1 MRESG
6 KRVVVAPH
14 DGVKGDVMAPAQNPV
29 GNTHDRQSGVGQ
41 AYEHESD
48 LSTQGRRRFG

>member
-1 MRESG
+1 
-6 KRVVVAPH
+6 
-14 DGVKGDVMAPAQNPV
+14 MAPAQNPV